1 MDFRNDIG
9 TLFELAFGVKMPVFI
24 PYPLEVNRQNLPS
37 FKLGDNTV
45 NDLPGYNDVRAK
57 TEASNARKSH
67 FGLPIFS
74 PIAFIG
80 RQYKKFDKYGVLQTV
95 SMPDF
100 SMPATTL
107 VDFSR
112 SKILAETPQNAGEGA
127 VVEMF
132 GFENWAI
139 RIRGL
144 CIMDQ
149 AHPTHKTAQEQ
160 KEEILNW
167 EGLASGIYVAG
178 DVFTEKNIE
187 YIIIK
192 SINISQL
199 EGRPNVVPF
208 EMNCIGHTAPE
219 LQYP

>member
-24 PYPLEVNRQNLPS
+24 PYPLEVNRPDLPS
-37 FKLGDNTV
+37 FKQGNNTA
-45 NDLPGYNDVRAK
+45 NDLPGY
-57 TEASNARKSH
+57 SNVSTKADQLSTRKSH
-67 FGLPIFS
+67 FGLPVFS

-80 RQYKKFDKYGVLQTV
+80 RQYKMFDRSGVLIDV
-95 SMPDF
+95 NMPTF

-160 KEEILNW
+160 KEEILLW
-167 EGLASGIYVAG
+167 ESLASGVYVAG
-178 DVFTEKNIE
+178 DVFTEKNIQ
-187 YIIIK
+187 YMAIK

-208 EMNCIGHTAPE
+208 EMNCISLTPPE
-219 LQYP
+219 YQFL